1 MTMSGSPTIY
11 ALSSGRP
18 PAAIGVVRISGPR
31 AGDALRV
38 LSGKANVPPREAKF
52 ARIRDAAGE
61 PVDEAVVLWFP
72 GPNSETGEDVAEIQM
87 HGSPAA
93 LAAVFDTLAG
103 MDGLRPAEPGE
114 FTRRGFENGKL
125 DLTEVEGLGDLI
137 AAETE
142 AQRRQAF
149 RQMKGLLGG
158 RAEGWRKRL
167 IEAQAMIE
175 APIDFADEGDVPDD
189 LSEPALAIARELAGE
204 ISAALAAGRHGERL
218 REGLVVAIAGPPNVG
233 KSTLLNRIAGREVA
247 IVSPHA
253 GTTRD
258 ALEVHLD
265 LKGYPVTLIDTAGV
279 RDSSDPV
286 EQEGIRRARAKAE
299 EADLVLWL
307 IDGAGHSPALPE
319 PDTSKYLIIINKIDA
334 YGANNE
340 IEFDYENKFNNEFI
354 SMIGSQAG
362 VSHETVLAISAQAGV
377 GIDPLLDHIAGFAQ
391 AYFGGAEPALITRER
406 HRHALQVTV
415 DALNRAA
422 VLEARGSEDLVAEEL
437 RAAATALG
445 RLTGRVDV
453 EDILDVVFRDF
464 CVGK

>member
-1 MTMSGSPTIY
+1 
-11 ALSSGRP
+11 
-18 PAAIGVVRISGPR
+18 
-31 AGDALRV
+31 
-38 LSGKANVPPREAKF
+38 
-52 ARIRDAAGE
+52 
-61 PVDEAVVLWFP
+61 
-72 GPNSETGEDVAEIQM
+72 
-87 HGSPAA
+87 
-93 LAAVFDTLAG
+93 
-103 MDGLRPAEPGE
+103 
-114 FTRRGFENGKL
+114 
-125 DLTEVEGLGDLI
+125 
-137 AAETE
+137 
-142 AQRRQAF
+142 
-149 RQMKGLLGG
+149 
-158 RAEGWRKRL
+158 
-167 IEAQAMIE
+167 MIE

-340 IEFDYENKFNNEFI
+340 IEFDYENKFNNEFM

-445 RLTGRVDV
+445 RLTGRVDG